1 MEHSEAEDE
10 TLSHWNR
17 PSAWRKQINTGKRV
31 HKKLYL
37 ACKRM
42 CKILMG
48 VFTPNSREL
57 GPGKQSLQNCF
68 VLLIKTIQLLDST
81 KPREDY
87 RRKGDK

>member
-1 MEHSEAEDE
+1 
-10 TLSHWNR
+10 
-17 PSAWRKQINTGKRV
+17 
-31 HKKLYL
+31 
-37 ACKRM
+37 M

-81 KPREDY
+81 EPREDY
-87 RRKGDK
+87 RRKADK

>member
-17 PSAWRKQINTGKRV
+17 PSACRKQINTRKRV

-37 ACKRM
+37 TCKRM

-48 VFTPNSREL
+48 VSIPNSRGP
-57 GPGKQSLQNCF
+57 GPGKQSQNGF
-68 VLLIKTIQLLDST
+68 VLLIKTMRLLGNNES
-81 KPREDY
+81 KEDL
-87 RRKGDK
+87 